1 MAKTRKMRRRR
12 KRPPFLLRYVHR
24 MVLNHARRGMANDMR
39 DFDKL
44 AAVLPAFP
52 AETRALFRVMIRKLR
67 VARVYIWPISLMTG
81 ILVLFACLYV
91 SAEIFHWTPLR
102 VHGLVAWF
110 PLGWFGIW
118 FAVGVVQIL
127 DWTRDSKITSFFI
140 NSAAVLCPIVFAIA
154 VEAWVSRKSAPAEFI
169 GGITL
174 GSAFFVYLYLGSS
187 AWFTY
192 LANLV
197 RKLSG
202 AGPDTVAAHRCFL
215 LLSALQWEGHHW
227 NELAWRREIAL
238 RIELIAQAIERCGIW
253 MRRVGDQ
260 SSSAW
265 IQQRMADIAA
275 GIREKKKWLAMPR
288 LDTRQQLMAA
298 IAQTFVA
305 LANCDWDSLPQYQ
318 SSSQSR
324 GERIRVGLLRLRGV
338 LLSIAIPAIL
348 FWAVQYSS
356 FALKPPVRDYATGFL
371 LLWVLVVLLSA
382 SDPLYQ
388 SRVEAFRNVVQIFPF
403 GKKDK

>member
-1 MAKTRKMRRRR
+1 MAKTRKMRWRR

-24 MVLNHARRGMANDMR
+24 TVLNHARREMANEMR

-44 AAVLPAFP
+44 ASAIPAFP
-52 AETRALFRVMIRKLR
+52 RETRALYRVMIRKLR
-67 VARVYIWPISLMTG
+67 VAREYIWPISIASGFL
-81 ILVLFACLYV
+81 ILFACLYV
-91 SAEIFHWTPLR
+91 SAEMFHLTPLR
-102 VHGLVAWF
+102 MHGLVAWF
-110 PLGWFGIW
+110 PLGWMGIW
-118 FAVGVVQIL
+118 VGVGLVQIL

-154 VEAWVSRKSAPAEFI
+154 VEAWMSRKSAPAEFI
-169 GGITL
+169 GGLTL

-187 AWFTY
+187 AWFIY
-192 LANLV
+192 LTNLI
-197 RKLSG
+197 RKWSG
-202 AGPDTVAAHRCFL
+202 AGPDAVATHRCFL

-260 SSSAW
+260 TSSAW

-275 GIREKKKWLAMPR
+275 GIREKKKWVAMPR
-288 LDTRQQLMAA
+288 LDTREQLTAA
-298 IAQTFVA
+298 VTETFVA

-318 SSSQSR
+318 SSSLSR
-324 GERIRVGLLRLRGV
+324 GERIRIALLRLRGA
-338 LLSIAIPAIL
+338 LLSIAIPTVL

-356 FALKPPVRDYATGFL
+356 FALKPPVRDYATGLL

-382 SDPLYQ
+382 ADPLYQ